1 MTGAGVAELLLSI
14 ADRILDAAAQ
24 RRKSVDL
31 SELVQAHEL
40 RALQRYRAR
49 ARRRA
54 ELSGRPTR

>member
-14 ADRILDAAAQ
+14 ADRILDAAAK
-24 RRKSVDL
+24 RRKSLDL

-40 RALQRYRAR
+40 RMLQRYRAR
-49 ARRRA
+49 DRRRA